1 MSKGGLARLR
11 RGLGFGLGFVVG
23 WWLLQMALLGAGM
36 IAVERVQVQLTAERL
51 AALGEVLQTALGQG
65 GAKLPQDRFGP
76 QAEAVLA
83 ADPALALV
91 QLVDRKGAVRDQV
104 GRSAAAAGRPG
115 GTLVLPVSG
124 GGSVVLAANP
134 PPSPWDGSGRRLIL
148 AAALFPLFYLPL
160 PWWLSRRRG
169 GGADGPWRRLFWLCL
184 NGLPGMVTSLLLL
197 AALLG
202 AATNNAAAKGAALD
216 ASLAVTVRGQ
226 LAQPVLDLRQL
237 NRQLAAYQALD
248 PRMQRIDLSFTLG
261 GEAASDP
268 RWWERTRRLPLD
280 GDRSLAV
287 VRAWPPVEAT
297 PALMRGLRN
306 VVVLIV
312 ATALLCAAFGGA
324 GARRAF
330 APPLAAFAPAR
341 GGPTQGEAVLEAIRP
356 LYFLAVF
363 AENLCAPFLPRLLHD
378 AVAQAALP
386 PTMASAL
393 FMAYFLAFTA
403 VLLPAGWLSA
413 RFGAGGLVKAGAA
426 LLALGLMLP
435 ALWLNTPALAAARIL
450 GGAGQGVLLIGVQS
464 LILAHANAAKRS
476 AGTSII
482 VFGFNGGMV
491 GGSAFGSL
499 LVDRFGAS
507 AVFAVAGSAAALV
520 ALAAMAVLAGVQA
533 KDEPRTAPGGGRSLD
548 LGGLR
553 CLLDG
558 RFLGTTLLIGIPTKA
573 VLTGVVLFALP
584 LILGQRGFS
593 LEEIGQ
599 TAMLYAAGVLTV
611 TSGASHLADRWRRT
625 GTLLTVGAL
634 FSAAGMAA
642 IWASGLPPLADGGA
656 GGGLLLA
663 CIFVLGMAHG
673 CINAPVVAHVASLP
687 VAQRQ
692 GAIRTAATY
701 RLVERVGHMAGPL
714 VVERC
719 LAAAGG
725 QSIALAWI
733 AAAVAGA
740 GLVFMMQNTRSADT
754 SVRS

>member
-1 MSKGGLARLR
+1 MIRGGLRRLR
-11 RGLGFGLGFVVG
+11 RGLGLGLGFVVG
-23 WWLLQMALLGAGM
+23 WWLLQTALLGAGL
-36 IAVERVQVQLTAERL
+36 IAVERVQTQLAAERL
-51 AALGEVLQTALGQG
+51 AALAEVLQTALGQG
-65 GAKLPQDRFGP
+65 GNKLPQDRFGP

-91 QLVDRKGAVRDQV
+91 QLLDRKGVVREQ
-104 GRSAAAAGRPG
+104 AGRLAPAAERPNGALAVPVSG
-115 GTLVLPVSG
+115 GTLVLS
-124 GGSVVLAANP
+124 AEP
-134 PPSPWDGSGRRLIL
+134 PPPPWHGGGRRLIL
-148 AAALFPLFYLPL
+148 AAALMPLFYLPL
-160 PWWLSRRRG
+160 PWWLSRRHG
-169 GGADGPWRRLFWLCL
+169 NAAEDGKRRRLLWMGL
-184 NGLPGMVTSLLLL
+184 NGLPGMVTSVLLMAVLL
-197 AALLG
+197 ATASG
-202 AATNNAAAKGAALD
+202 NAAIKGAVLD
-216 ASLAVTVRGQ
+216 ASLAASVRGQ
-226 LAQPVLDLRQL
+226 LVQPVLDLRLL

-248 PRMQRIDLSFTLG
+248 PRVQRMDLSFTLG
-261 GEAASDP
+261 GGDASEP
-268 RWWERTRRLPLD
+268 RWWEQTRRLRLD
-280 GDRSLAV
+280 GERSLAV
-287 VRAWPPVEAT
+287 VRSWPPVEAT

-306 VVVLIV
+306 VLVLIV

-341 GGPTQGEAVLEAIRP
+341 GGPAEGEAVLEAIRP

-386 PTMASAL
+386 PAMASAL

-426 LLALGLMLP
+426 LLALGLALP
-435 ALWLNTPALAAARIL
+435 AFWLNTPALAAARIL
-450 GGAGQGVLLIGVQS
+450 SGAGQGVLLIGVQS
-464 LILAHANAAKRS
+464 LILAHASAAKRS

-499 LVDRFGAS
+499 LVDRFGAA
-507 AVFAVAGSAAALV
+507 AVFAVAGAAAALV
-520 ALAAMAVLAGVQA
+520 AVAALAVLAGVRA
-533 KDEPRTAPGGGRSLD
+533 KDDPRPAAASGRGLD

-634 FSAAGMAA
+634 FSAIGMAA
-642 IWASGLPPLADGGA
+642 IWASSLPALAESGA
-656 GGGLLLA
+656 GGGMLLA
-663 CIFVLGMAHG
+663 CIFMLGMAHG

-687 VAQRQ
+687 VAQRH
-692 GAIRTAATY
+692 GAIRSAATY
-701 RLVERVGHMAGPL
+701 RLVERIGHMAGPL

-725 QSIALAWI
+725 QSIALAWV
-733 AAAVAGA
+733 AAAVAVA
-740 GLVFMMQNTRSADT
+740 GLVFMVQNAKPA
-754 SVRS
+754 SV

>member
-1 MSKGGLARLR
+1 MSKGVLGRLR
-11 RGLGFGLGFVVG
+11 RGLGLGLGFVVG
-23 WWLLQMALLGAGM
+23 WWLLQTALLGAGL
-36 IAVERVQVQLTAERL
+36 IAVDRVQTQLAAERL

-65 GAKLPQDRFGP
+65 GSKLPQDRFGP

-83 ADPALALV
+83 ADSSLALV
-91 QLVDRKGAVRDQV
+91 QLLDRKGAVREQ
-104 GRSAAAAGRPG
+104 AGRLAPAAERPNGALAVPVSG
-115 GTLVLPVSG
+115 GTLVLVADPPPPPWHG
-124 GGSVVLAANP
+124 GGL
-134 PPSPWDGSGRRLIL
+134 RLIL
-148 AAALFPLFYLPL
+148 AAALMPLFYLPL
-160 PWWLSRRRG
+160 PWWLSRRQG
-169 GGADGPWRRLFWLCL
+169 SGDQDGKRRRLLWMGL
-184 NGLPGMVTSLLLL
+184 NGLPGMVTSVLLM
-197 AALLG
+197 AALL
-202 AATNNAAAKGAALD
+202 ATASSNAAIKGAVLD
-216 ASLAVTVRGQ
+216 ASLAASVRGQ
-226 LAQPVLDLRQL
+226 LVQPVLDLRFL

-248 PRMQRIDLSFTLG
+248 PRVQRMDLSFTLG
-261 GEAASDP
+261 GDAASEP
-268 RWWERTRRLPLD
+268 RWWEQTRRVRLD
-280 GDRSLAV
+280 GERALAV
-287 VRAWPPVEAT
+287 VRSWPPVEAT

-306 VVVLIV
+306 VVVLVV

-341 GGPTQGEAVLEAIRP
+341 GGPAEGEAVLEAIRP

-386 PTMASAL
+386 PAMASAL

-426 LLALGLMLP
+426 LLALGLVLP
-435 ALWLNTPALAAARIL
+435 ALWLNAPALAAARIL
-450 GGAGQGVLLIGVQS
+450 SGAGQGVLLIGVQS
-464 LILAHANAAKRS
+464 LILAHASAAKRS

-507 AVFAVAGSAAALV
+507 AVFAVAGGAAALV
-520 ALAAMAVLAGVQA
+520 AVAALAVLAGVRA
-533 KDEPRTAPGGGRSLD
+533 KDDPRPAAASGRGLD

-553 CLLDG
+553 CLMDG

-634 FSAAGMAA
+634 FSAIGMAA
-642 IWASGLPPLADGGA
+642 IWASSLPALTDNGV
-656 GGGLLLA
+656 GGGMLLA
-663 CIFVLGMAHG
+663 CIFMLGMAHG

-687 VAQRQ
+687 VAQRH

-733 AAAVAGA
+733 AAAVAAA
-740 GLVFMMQNTRSADT
+740 GLVFMMQNARPA
-754 SVRS
+754 SV

>member
-1 MSKGGLARLR
+1 MSRSGWGRLR
-11 RGLGFGLGFVVG
+11 RGLGLGLGFVAG
-23 WWLLQMALLGAGM
+23 WWLLQTALLGAGL
-36 IAVERVQVQLTAERL
+36 IAVERVQAQLAAERL

-83 ADPALALV
+83 ADSSLALV
-91 QLVDRKGAVRDQV
+91 QLLDRKGVVREQ
-104 GRSAAAAGRPG
+104 AGRLAPAAERPIGALAVPVSG
-115 GTLVLPVSG
+115 GTLVLS
-124 GGSVVLAANP
+124 ADP
-134 PPSPWDGSGRRLIL
+134 PPPPWHGGGRRLIL
-148 AAALFPLFYLPL
+148 AAALMPLFYLPL
-160 PWWLSRRRG
+160 PWWLSRRQG
-169 GGADGPWRRLFWLCL
+169 NDDQDGKRRRLLWMGL
-184 NGLPGMVTSLLLL
+184 NGLPGMVTSVLLM
-197 AALLG
+197 AALL
-202 AATNNAAAKGAALD
+202 ATASSNAAIKGAVLD
-216 ASLAVTVRGQ
+216 ASLAASVRGQ
-226 LAQPVLDLRQL
+226 LVQPVLDLRLL

-248 PRMQRIDLSFTLG
+248 PRVQRMDLSFTLG
-261 GEAASDP
+261 GDAASEP
-268 RWWERTRRLPLD
+268 RWWEQTRRVRLD
-280 GDRSLAV
+280 GERSLAV
-287 VRAWPPVEAT
+287 VRSWPPVEAT

-306 VVVLIV
+306 VLVLIV

-341 GGPTQGEAVLEAIRP
+341 GGPAEGEAVLEAIRP

-363 AENLCAPFLPRLLHD
+363 AENLCAPFLPRLLHE
-378 AVAQAALP
+378 AVSQAALP
-386 PTMASAL
+386 PAMASAL

-426 LLALGLMLP
+426 LLALGLVLP
-435 ALWLNTPALAAARIL
+435 AFWLNTPALAAARIL
-450 GGAGQGVLLIGVQS
+450 SGAGQGVLLIGVQS
-464 LILAHANAAKRS
+464 LILAHASAAKRS

-507 AVFAVAGSAAALV
+507 AVFAVAGGAAALV
-520 ALAAMAVLAGVQA
+520 ALAALAVLAGVRA
-533 KDEPRTAPGGGRSLD
+533 KDDPRPAAASGRGLD

-634 FSAAGMAA
+634 FSAIGVAA
-642 IWASGLPPLADGGA
+642 IWASSLPTLADSGA

-663 CIFVLGMAHG
+663 CIFMLGMAHG

-692 GAIRTAATY
+692 GAIRSAATY

-733 AAAVAGA
+733 AAAVAVA
-740 GLVFMMQNTRSADT
+740 GLVFMVQNARLGN
-754 SVRS
+754 V

>member
-1 MSKGGLARLR
+1 MSKGALGRLR
-11 RGLGFGLGFVVG
+11 RGLGLGLGFVVG
-23 WWLLQMALLGAGM
+23 WWLLQTALLGAGL
-36 IAVERVQVQLTAERL
+36 IAVERVQTQLAAERL

-65 GAKLPQDRFGP
+65 GSKLPQDRFGP

-83 ADPALALV
+83 ADSSLALV
-91 QLVDRKGAVRDQV
+91 QLLDRKGAVREQT
-104 GRSAAAAGRPG
+104 GRLAPAAERPNGALAVPVSG
-115 GTLVLPVSG
+115 GTLVLVADPPPPPWHG
-124 GGSVVLAANP
+124 GGL
-134 PPSPWDGSGRRLIL
+134 RLIL
-148 AAALFPLFYLPL
+148 AAALMPLFYLPL
-160 PWWLSRRRG
+160 PWWLSRRQG
-169 GGADGPWRRLFWLCL
+169 NGAEDGKRRRLLWMGL
-184 NGLPGMVTSLLLL
+184 NGLPGMVTSVLLM
-197 AALLG
+197 AALLATASSN
-202 AATNNAAAKGAALD
+202 AATKGAVLD
-216 ASLAVTVRGQ
+216 ASLAASVRGQ
-226 LAQPVLDLRQL
+226 LLQPVLDLRLL

-248 PRMQRIDLSFTLG
+248 PRVQRMDLSFTLG
-261 GEAASDP
+261 GDAASEP
-268 RWWERTRRLPLD
+268 RWWEQTRRVRLD
-280 GDRSLAV
+280 GERALAV
-287 VRAWPPVEAT
+287 VRSWPPVEAT

-306 VVVLIV
+306 VVVLVV

-341 GGPTQGEAVLEAIRP
+341 GGPAEGEAVLEAIRP

-426 LLALGLMLP
+426 LLALGLVLP
-435 ALWLNTPALAAARIL
+435 AVWLNAPALAAARIL
-450 GGAGQGVLLIGVQS
+450 SGAGQGVLLIGVQS
-464 LILAHANAAKRS
+464 LILAHASAAKRS

-507 AVFAVAGSAAALV
+507 AVFAVAGAAAALV
-520 ALAAMAVLAGVQA
+520 TLAALAVLAGVRA
-533 KDEPRTAPGGGRSLD
+533 KDDPHPAAASGRGPD
-548 LGGLR
+548 WGGLR

-634 FSAAGMAA
+634 FSAIGMAA
-642 IWASGLPPLADGGA
+642 IWASSLPVLTDNGV

-687 VAQRQ
+687 IAQRH

-733 AAAVAGA
+733 AAAVALA
-740 GLVFMMQNTRSADT
+740 GLAFMVQNARP
-754 SVRS
+754 